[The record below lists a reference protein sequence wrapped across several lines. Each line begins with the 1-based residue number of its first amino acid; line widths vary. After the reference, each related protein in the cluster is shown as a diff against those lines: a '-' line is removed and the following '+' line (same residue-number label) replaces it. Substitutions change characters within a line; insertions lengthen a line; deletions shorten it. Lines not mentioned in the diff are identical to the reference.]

1 VIEGSA
7 EKGLKVTRVRSDC
20 APLRRLSVAEAAT
33 CVVWYQAMANVGEED
48 LMNRGRVEVHPQ
60 KSQRTMVPLGR
71 TRVFYASIL
80 LLCLLSVLGR
90 ASSQTVEG
98 KQIHNADSSE
108 ANECAECHEEAVRG
122 FARSRMAQSMR
133 LPGRGPEGT
142 VRVPGTTIHMYSN
155 QKGTWQTLET
165 QGHTE
170 TYRVSYVIGSG
181 THASGY
187 LISLANHLF
196 QSPVA
201 YYKRRS
207 AYGLAPG
214 YENKP
219 APDFT
224 RPVEPGCLFC
234 HAGSFKAVSGTQ
246 NEYAAKPFE
255 HLAIEC
261 SRCHGPVD
269 AHLDDPSSSNIVNPA
284 RLEPAAR
291 DSICEQC
298 HLKGV
303 ARVLNPGKEFTDFVA
318 GQPLENTF
326 TIYRYAMPEGEE
338 PPFKVISQS
347 EQLALSRCK
356 LASGNA
362 LWCGTCH
369 DPHHEP
375 ADAVPYYRA
384 KCLSCHARTHFAAI
398 HPPKSSNCIG
408 CHMPK
413 RQTYDGGHT
422 VFTDHR
428 IQRISDD
435 KRAGEPIGILP
446 WRDPPAEFAKRNLGI
461 GLIDAGIEGKTWTQ
475 IVSGYRVLT
484 EVQGQFQQD
493 QAMYQSIGSA
503 LLIGG
508 QDSEAAKAFELAVRF
523 APDSSPDEAD
533 LGSAYAA
540 LGSSQLAEAHLERAL
555 EIDPL
560 NLNAAELLIDLY
572 VKDGQSS
579 RAEVVRRRFTSLIH

>member
-1 VIEGSA
+1 
-7 EKGLKVTRVRSDC
+7 
-20 APLRRLSVAEAAT
+20 
-33 CVVWYQAMANVGEED
+33 
-48 LMNRGRVEVHPQ
+48 
-60 KSQRTMVPLGR
+60 
-71 TRVFYASIL
+71 L
-80 LLCLLSVLGR
+80 LLCLLSALGR

-347 EQLALSRCK
+347 EMHCGAEPVTIPTMSLQMLFRITAQNVFLVMPERILRPSTRPK
-356 LASGNA
+356 AAIASGVI
-362 LWCGTCH
+362 CRK
-369 DPHHEP
+369 DKPMM
-375 ADAVPYYRA
+375 ADIR
-384 KCLSCHARTHFAAI
+384 
-398 HPPKSSNCIG
+398 
-408 CHMPK
+408 
-413 RQTYDGGHT
+413 
-422 VFTDHR
+422 
-428 IQRISDD
+428 
-435 KRAGEPIGILP
+435 
-446 WRDPPAEFAKRNLGI
+446 
-461 GLIDAGIEGKTWTQ
+461 
-475 IVSGYRVLT
+475 
-484 EVQGQFQQD
+484 
-493 QAMYQSIGSA
+493 
-503 LLIGG
+503 
-508 QDSEAAKAFELAVRF
+508 
-523 APDSSPDEAD
+523 
-533 LGSAYAA
+533 
-540 LGSSQLAEAHLERAL
+540 
-555 EIDPL
+555 
-560 NLNAAELLIDLY
+560 
-572 VKDGQSS
+572 SS
-579 RAEVVRRRFTSLIH
+579 RITESSGSRMTSGQGSQSASYRGEIHLQNLQSETSESD